1 MTWLSFKSRCYLKT
15 NDNTNPFRK
24 QILGELNVDLT
35 NMGIAA
41 KDAAFHLATAST
53 AQKNKALAI
62 IADELEANSEVILA
76 ANAKDIELGR
86 EAGLTDA
93 LLDRLL
99 LNEERLT
106 GIANDVR
113 NVISLNDPVGSEID
127 SKVLENGMALSRRRV
142 PLGVVGVIYEARP
155 NVTIDIAALCLK
167 TGNASILRGGKETFF
182 SNMELVKVI
191 QSALEK
197 AELPAASVQYIE
209 KPDRELV
216 AQLLKLDEYVDMII
230 PRGGAGLHKMCQEN
244 STIPVIIGGFGISH
258 IFIDESADLE
268 RSLNVVE
275 NSKVQRP
282 SACNALDT
290 LLVHKAVA
298 EEFLPKLVERL
309 NGKVALVSDAS
320 AKPLVANAA
329 DVRDAQEGDFDT
341 EWLSYT
347 LGVKVVADVKEAIDH
362 MRVHNASHSDAIMT
376 NSLQNSELFINSV
389 GSAAVYVNASTRF
402 TDGAQF
408 GLGAEVAVST
418 QKLHARGPMGLE
430 ELTSYKWVGKA
441 DYLIRS

>member
-1 MTWLSFKSRCYLKT
+1 
-15 NDNTNPFRK
+15 
-24 QILGELNVDLT
+24 
-35 NMGIAA
+35 MGKVA
-41 KDAAFHLATAST
+41 KDAAFELATAST
-53 AQKNKALAI
+53 AQKNQALAI
-62 IADELEANSEVILA
+62 IADELEANSAAILA

-127 SKVLENGMALSRRRV
+127 SKVLENGMSLSRRRV

-191 QSALEK
+191 QSALAK
-197 AELPAASVQYIE
+197 ANLPAASVQYIE

-216 AQLLKLDEYVDMII
+216 SQLLKLDDYVDMII
-230 PRGGAGLHKMCQEN
+230 PRGGAGLHKMCKEN

-258 IFIDESADLE
+258 IFVDESADLE
-268 RSLNVVE
+268 KSLNVVE

-282 SACNALDT
+282 SACNSLDT
-290 LLVHKAVA
+290 LLVHEKVAAKFLPMIVERMSDKVTFVA
-298 EEFLPKLVERL
+298 EPKA
-309 NGKVALVSDAS
+309 KALMAQ
-320 AKPLVANAA
+320 ATQI
-329 DVRDAQEGDFDT
+329 RDAAEGDFDT

-347 LGVKVVADVKEAIDH
+347 LGVKVVADVKDAIDH

-376 NSLQNSELFINSV
+376 NSLINSELFINSV
-389 GSAAVYVNASTRF
+389 GSAAVYVNAATRF

-441 DYLIRS
+441 NYLARS

>member
-1 MTWLSFKSRCYLKT
+1 
-15 NDNTNPFRK
+15 
-24 QILGELNVDLT
+24 
-35 NMGIAA
+35 MGKAA
-41 KDAAFHLATAST
+41 KEAAFQLATAST
-53 AQKNKALAI
+53 AQKNQALAI
-62 IADELEANSEVILA
+62 IADELEANAENILA
-76 ANAKDIELGR
+76 ANAKDIAKGR
-86 EAGLTDA
+86 EAGLTEA

-99 LNEERLT
+99 LNTERLI

-113 NVISLNDPVGSEID
+113 NVISLNDPVGSELD
-127 SKVLENGMALSRRRV
+127 SKVLENGMSLSRRRV

-191 QSALEK
+191 QSALAK

-216 AQLLKLDEYVDMII
+216 SQLLKLDDYVDMII
-230 PRGGAGLHKMCQEN
+230 PRGGAGLHKMCKEN

-258 IFIDESADLE
+258 IFVDQSADLAK
-268 RSLNVVE
+268 SLEVVE
-275 NSKVQRP
+275 NAKVQRP

-290 LLVHKAVA
+290 LLVHQEVA
-298 EEFLPKLVERL
+298 AEFLPMLAERL
-309 NGKVALVSDAS
+309 NDKVALVAEPKAKVLLGDA
-320 AKPLVANAA
+320 KEL
-329 DVRDAQEGDFDT
+329 RDAAEGDFDT
-341 EWLSYT
+341 EWLSFT
-347 LGVKVVADVKEAIDH
+347 LGVKVVAGVEEAIDH

-376 NSLQNSELFINSV
+376 NSLENSELFINSV

-441 DYLIRS
+441 NYLPRS

>member
-1 MTWLSFKSRCYLKT
+1 M
-15 NDNTNPFRK
+15 
-24 QILGELNVDLT
+24 DLT

-62 IADELEANSEVILA
+62 IADELEANAATILE

-113 NVISLNDPVGSEID
+113 NVISLNDPVGSEMD
-127 SKVLENGMALSRRRV
+127 SKVLENGMSLSRRRV
-142 PLGVVGVIYEARP
+142 PLGVIGVIYEARP

-216 AQLLKLDEYVDMII
+216 SQLLKLDDYVDMII
-230 PRGGAGLHKMCQEN
+230 PRGGAGLHKMCKEN

-258 IFIDESADLE
+258 IFVDESADLDK
-268 RSLNVVE
+268 SVDVVE

-282 SACNALDT
+282 SACNSLDT
-290 LLVHKAVA
+290 LLVHEAVA
-298 EEFLPKLVERL
+298 EAFLAQLTQRL
-309 NGKVALVSDAS
+309 AGKVTLVADTS
-320 AKPLVANAA
+320 AKSLLAGFE
-329 DVRDAQEGDFDT
+329 DQRDAVEGDFDT

-347 LGVKVVADVKEAIDH
+347 LGVKVVADVAEAIDH

-376 NSLQNSELFINSV
+376 NSLESSERFINSV

-441 DYLIRS
+441 NYLVRG

>member
-1 MTWLSFKSRCYLKT
+1 M
-15 NDNTNPFRK
+15 
-24 QILGELNVDLT
+24 DLT
-35 NMGIAA
+35 LMGKAA
-41 KDAAFHLATAST
+41 KDAAFQLATAST
-53 AQKNKALAI
+53 AQKNQALAI
-62 IADELEANSEVILA
+62 IADELEANSAQILA
-76 ANAKDIELGR
+76 ANAKDIQLGR

-99 LNEERLT
+99 LNESRLNA
-106 GIANDVR
+106 IANDVR

-127 SKVLENGMALSRRRV
+127 SKVLENGMSLSRRRV

-197 AELPAASVQYIE
+197 AQLPAASVQYIE

-216 AQLLKLDEYVDMII
+216 TQLLKLDDYVDMII
-230 PRGGAGLHKMCQEN
+230 PRGGAGLHKMCKEN

-258 IFIDESADLE
+258 IFVDESADLDK
-268 RSLNVVE
+268 SVDVIE
-275 NSKVQRP
+275 NAKVQRP

-290 LLVHKAVA
+290 LLVHEAIA
-298 EEFLPKLVERL
+298 QPLLEKLVAKL
-309 NGKVALVSDAS
+309 NGKVTFVAEPKAKALMS
-320 AKPLVANAA
+320 AATEL
-329 DVRDAQEGDFDT
+329 RDAQAGDFDT

-347 LGVKVVADVKEAIDH
+347 LGVKVVRDVNEAIDH
-362 MRVHNASHSDAIMT
+362 MREHNASHSDAIMT
-376 NSLQNSELFINSV
+376 NSLVNAERFINSA

-441 DYLIRS
+441 NYLSRS

>member
-1 MTWLSFKSRCYLKT
+1 M
-15 NDNTNPFRK
+15 
-24 QILGELNVDLT
+24 DLT
-35 NMGIAA
+35 LMGQAA
-41 KDAAFHLATAST
+41 KQAAFELATAST
-53 AQKNKALAI
+53 QQKNRALAL
-62 IADELEANSEVILA
+62 IADELEANEATILA
-76 ANAKDIELGR
+76 ANGKDIALGR
-86 EAGLTDA
+86 EAGLSEA

-99 LNEERLT
+99 LNSDRLQA
-106 GIANDVR
+106 IANDVR

-127 SKVLENGMALSRRRV
+127 SKVLENGMSLARRRV

-182 SNMELVKVI
+182 SNMELVKII
-191 QSALEK
+191 QSALAK
-197 AELPAASVQYIE
+197 AELPGASVQYIE

-216 AQLLKLDEYVDMII
+216 SQLLKLDEYVDMII
-230 PRGGAGLHKMCQEN
+230 PRGGAGLHKMCKEN

-258 IFIDESADLE
+258 IFVDDSADVDK
-268 RSLNVVE
+268 SLLVIE

-282 SACNALDT
+282 SACNSLDT
-290 LLVHKAVA
+290 LLVHQSVA
-298 EEFLPKLVERL
+298 AELLPKLANKLSGR
-309 NGKVALVSDAS
+309 VAFVADGSVGDLLAA
-320 AKPLVANAA
+320 AK
-329 DVRDAQEGDFDT
+329 DVREAQAGDFDT

-347 LGVKVVADVKEAIDH
+347 LGVKVVTDVHAAIDH
-362 MRVHNASHSDAIMT
+362 MREHNASHSDAIMT
-376 NSLQNSELFINSV
+376 NSLQNAERFINSV

-441 DYLIRS
+441 DYLARS

>member
-1 MTWLSFKSRCYLKT
+1 M
-15 NDNTNPFRK
+15 
-24 QILGELNVDLT
+24 DLT
-35 NMGIAA
+35 NMGKAA
-41 KDAAFHLATAST
+41 KDAAFELATAST
-53 AQKNKALAI
+53 AQKNQALAI
-62 IADELEANSEVILA
+62 IADELEANSAAILV

-127 SKVLENGMALSRRRV
+127 SKVLENGMSLSRRRV

-191 QSALEK
+191 QSALAK
-197 AELPAASVQYIE
+197 ANLPAASVQYIE

-216 AQLLKLDEYVDMII
+216 SQLLKLDDYVDMII
-230 PRGGAGLHKMCQEN
+230 PRGGAGLHKMCKEN

-258 IFIDESADLE
+258 IFVDESADLE
-268 RSLNVVE
+268 KSLNVVE

-282 SACNALDT
+282 SACNSLDT
-290 LLVHKAVA
+290 LLVHEKVAAKFLPMIVERMSDKVTFVA
-298 EEFLPKLVERL
+298 EPKA
-309 NGKVALVSDAS
+309 KALMAQ
-320 AKPLVANAA
+320 ATQI
-329 DVRDAQEGDFDT
+329 RDAVEGDFDT

-347 LGVKVVADVKEAIDH
+347 LGVKVVADVKDAIDH

-376 NSLQNSELFINSV
+376 NSLINSELFINSV
-389 GSAAVYVNASTRF
+389 GSAAVYVNAATRF

-441 DYLIRS
+441 NYLARS

>member
-1 MTWLSFKSRCYLKT
+1 
-15 NDNTNPFRK
+15 
-24 QILGELNVDLT
+24 
-35 NMGIAA
+35 MGKAA
-41 KDAAFHLATAST
+41 KDAAFELATVST
-53 AQKNKALAI
+53 AQKNQALAI
-62 IADELEANSEVILA
+62 IADELEANSAAILA

-106 GIANDVR
+106 AIANDVR

-127 SKVLENGMALSRRRV
+127 SKVLENGMSLSRRRV

-191 QSALEK
+191 QSALAK
-197 AELPAASVQYIE
+197 ANLPAASVQYIE

-216 AQLLKLDEYVDMII
+216 SQLLKLDDYVDMII
-230 PRGGAGLHKMCQEN
+230 PRGGAGLHKMCKEN

-258 IFIDESADLE
+258 IFVDESADLE
-268 RSLNVVE
+268 KSLNVVE

-282 SACNALDT
+282 SACNSLDT
-290 LLVHKAVA
+290 LLVHEKIAA
-298 EEFLPKLVERL
+298 QLLPMIVERM
-309 NGKVALVSDAS
+309 NDKVTFVTEPKAKALMAQ
-320 AKPLVANAA
+320 ATQI
-329 DVRDAQEGDFDT
+329 RDAVEGDFDT

-347 LGVKVVADVKEAIDH
+347 LGVKVVSDVKDAIDH

-376 NSLQNSELFINSV
+376 NSLENSELFINSV

-441 DYLIRS
+441 NYLARS

>member
-1 MTWLSFKSRCYLKT
+1 
-15 NDNTNPFRK
+15 
-24 QILGELNVDLT
+24 
-35 NMGIAA
+35 MGKAA
-41 KDAAFHLATAST
+41 KQAAFQLATVST
-53 AQKNKALAI
+53 TQKNNALAI
-62 IADELEANSEVILA
+62 IADELEAQSAAILK
-76 ANAKDIELGR
+76 ANAQDIGLAR
-86 EAGLTDA
+86 QAGLNDA
-93 LLDRLL
+93 MLDRLL
-99 LNEERLT
+99 LNESRLQA
-106 GIANDVR
+106 IANDVR
-113 NVISLNDPVGSEID
+113 NVINLNDPVGSEID
-127 SKVLENGMALSRRRV
+127 SRVLENGLSLSRRRV

-182 SNMELVKVI
+182 SNMALVNVI

-197 AELPAASVQYIE
+197 AQLPAAAVQYIE

-216 AQLLKLDEYVDMII
+216 SQLLKLDEYVDMII
-230 PRGGAGLHKMCQEN
+230 PRGGASLHKMCKEN

-258 IFIDESADLE
+258 IFVDQSADLDK
-268 RSLNVVE
+268 SVE
-275 NSKVQRP
+275 VIENAKIQRP

-290 LLVHKAVA
+290 LLVHQAIA
-298 EEFLPKLVERL
+298 SEFLAKLVLRL
-309 NGKVALVSDAS
+309 NDQVTFVVEPKAQACMSH
-320 AKPLVANAA
+320 AKQLREAV
-329 DVRDAQEGDFDT
+329 EGDFDT

-347 LGVKVVADVKEAIDH
+347 LGVKVVDDVQQAIEH
-362 MRVHNASHSDAIMT
+362 MREHNASHSDAIMT
-376 NSLQNSELFINSV
+376 NDLFNAELFINSA

-441 DYLIRS
+441 NYLSRR

>member
-1 MTWLSFKSRCYLKT
+1 M
-15 NDNTNPFRK
+15 
-24 QILGELNVDLT
+24 DLT
-35 NMGIAA
+35 YMGIAA

-62 IADELEANSEVILA
+62 IADELEANAATILE

-113 NVISLNDPVGSEID
+113 NVISLNDPVGSEMD
-127 SKVLENGMALSRRRV
+127 SKVLENGMSLSRRRV

-216 AQLLKLDEYVDMII
+216 SQLLKLDDYVDMII
-230 PRGGAGLHKMCQEN
+230 PRGGAGLHKMCKEN

-258 IFIDESADLE
+258 IFVDESADLE
-268 RSLNVVE
+268 KSVDVVE

-282 SACNALDT
+282 SACNSLDT
-290 LLVHKAVA
+290 LLVHEAVA
-298 EEFLPKLVERL
+298 EAFLSQLTQRL
-309 NGKVALVSDAS
+309 AGKVTLVADAS
-320 AKPLVANAA
+320 AKSLLVGFE
-329 DVRDAQEGDFDT
+329 DQRDAVEGDFDT

-347 LGVKVVADVKEAIDH
+347 LGVKVVADVAEAIDH

-376 NSLQNSELFINSV
+376 NSLESSERFINSV

-441 DYLIRS
+441 NYLVRG

>member
-1 MTWLSFKSRCYLKT
+1 
-15 NDNTNPFRK
+15 
-24 QILGELNVDLT
+24 
-35 NMGIAA
+35 MGIAA

-53 AQKNKALAI
+53 AQKNKALAL
-62 IADELEANSEVILA
+62 IADELEANAAAILE
-76 ANAKDIELGR
+76 ANTKDIELGR

-127 SKVLENGMALSRRRV
+127 SKVLENGMSLSRRRV

-191 QSALEK
+191 QSALER

-216 AQLLKLDEYVDMII
+216 SQLLKLDDYVDMII
-230 PRGGAGLHKMCQEN
+230 PRGGAGLHKMCKEN

-258 IFIDESADLE
+258 IFVDESADLE
-268 RSLNVVE
+268 KSVDVVE

-282 SACNALDT
+282 SACNSLDT
-290 LLVHKAVA
+290 LLVHEAVA
-298 EEFLPKLVERL
+298 EEFLSKLKTRL
-309 NGKVALVSDAS
+309 ADKVTLVADSS
-320 AKPLVANAA
+320 AKALLADFT
-329 DVRDAQEGDFDT
+329 DVRDAGEDDFDT

-347 LGVKVVADVKEAIDH
+347 LGVKVVADVAEAIDH
-362 MRVHNASHSDAIMT
+362 MHVHNASHSDAIMT
-376 NSLQNSELFINSV
+376 NSLESSERFINSV

-441 DYLIRS
+441 NYLVRG

>member
-1 MTWLSFKSRCYLKT
+1 M
-15 NDNTNPFRK
+15 N
-24 QILGELNVDLT
+24 LT
-35 NMGIAA
+35 NMGKAA

-62 IADELEANSEVILA
+62 IADELEANEQIILE
-76 ANAKDIELGR
+76 ANAKDIEAGR
-86 EAGLTDA
+86 QAGLTEA

-99 LNEERLT
+99 LNKERLA
-106 GIANDVR
+106 GIASDVR
-113 NVISLNDPVGSEID
+113 NVINLTDPVGSEID
-127 SKVLENGMALSRRRV
+127 SKVLENGMFLTKRRV

-167 TGNASILRGGKETFF
+167 TGNASILRGGKETFH

-216 AQLLKLDEYVDMII
+216 SQLLKLDEYVDMII
-230 PRGGAGLHKMCQEN
+230 PRGGAGLHKMCKEN
-244 STIPVIIGGFGISH
+244 SNIPVIIGGFGISH
-258 IFIDESADLE
+258 IFVDESADLE
-268 RSLNVVE
+268 RSLDVVE
-275 NSKVQRP
+275 NAKVQRP

-290 LLVHKAVA
+290 LLVHEAVA
-298 EEFLPKLVERL
+298 DEFLPKLVAKMSE
-309 NGKVALVSDAS
+309 KVAF
-320 AKPLVANAA
+320 VADSSVKALLLEAN
-329 DVRDAQEGDFDT
+329 DIRDAKDGDFDT
-341 EWLSYT
+341 EWLSFT
-347 LGVKVVADVKEAIDH
+347 LGVKVVKDLDEAIHH
-362 MRVHNASHSDAIMT
+362 MRVHNASHSDAIMSNDLVNT
-376 NSLQNSELFINSV
+376 ERFINSV

-441 DYLIRS
+441 NYLPRS

>member
-1 MTWLSFKSRCYLKT
+1 
-15 NDNTNPFRK
+15 
-24 QILGELNVDLT
+24 
-35 NMGIAA
+35 MGKAA
-41 KDAAFHLATAST
+41 KDAAFELATAST
-53 AQKNKALAI
+53 AQKNQALAI
-62 IADELEANSEVILA
+62 IADELEANSAAILA

-127 SKVLENGMALSRRRV
+127 SKVLENGMSLSRRRV

-191 QSALEK
+191 QSALAK
-197 AELPAASVQYIE
+197 ANLPAASVQYIE

-216 AQLLKLDEYVDMII
+216 SQLLKLDDYVDMII
-230 PRGGAGLHKMCQEN
+230 PRGGAGLHKMCKEN

-258 IFIDESADLE
+258 IFVDESADLE
-268 RSLNVVE
+268 KSLNVVE

-282 SACNALDT
+282 SACNSLDT
-290 LLVHKAVA
+290 LLVHEKVAAKFLPMIVERMNDKVTFVA
-298 EEFLPKLVERL
+298 EPKA
-309 NGKVALVSDAS
+309 KALMTQATQI
-320 AKPLVANAA
+320 
-329 DVRDAQEGDFDT
+329 RDAAEGDFDT

-347 LGVKVVADVKEAIDH
+347 LGVKVVADVKDAIDH
-362 MRVHNASHSDAIMT
+362 MRVHNASHSDSIMT
-376 NSLQNSELFINSV
+376 NSLINSELFINSV
-389 GSAAVYVNASTRF
+389 GSAAVYVNAATRF

-441 DYLIRS
+441 NYLARS

>member
-1 MTWLSFKSRCYLKT
+1 M
-15 NDNTNPFRK
+15 
-24 QILGELNVDLT
+24 DLT
-35 NMGIAA
+35 NMGKAA
-41 KDAAFHLATAST
+41 KDAAFELATAST
-53 AQKNKALAI
+53 AQKNQALAI
-62 IADELEANSEVILA
+62 IADELEANSAAILT

-127 SKVLENGMALSRRRV
+127 SKVLENGMSLSRRRV

-191 QSALEK
+191 QSALAK
-197 AELPAASVQYIE
+197 ANLPAASVQYIE

-216 AQLLKLDEYVDMII
+216 SQLLKLDDYVDMII
-230 PRGGAGLHKMCQEN
+230 PRGGAGLHKMCKEN

-258 IFIDESADLE
+258 IFVDESADLE
-268 RSLNVVE
+268 KSLNVVE

-282 SACNALDT
+282 SACNSLDT
-290 LLVHKAVA
+290 LLVHEKVAAKFLPMIVERMSDKVTFVA
-298 EEFLPKLVERL
+298 EPKA
-309 NGKVALVSDAS
+309 KALMAQ
-320 AKPLVANAA
+320 ATQI
-329 DVRDAQEGDFDT
+329 RDAVEGDFDT

-347 LGVKVVADVKEAIDH
+347 LGVKVVADVKDAIDH

-376 NSLQNSELFINSV
+376 NSLINSELFINSV
-389 GSAAVYVNASTRF
+389 GSAAVYVNAATRF

-441 DYLIRS
+441 NYLARS

>member
-1 MTWLSFKSRCYLKT
+1 M
-15 NDNTNPFRK
+15 
-24 QILGELNVDLT
+24 DLT
-35 NMGIAA
+35 NMGKAA
-41 KDAAFHLATAST
+41 KDAAFELATAST
-53 AQKNKALAI
+53 AQKNQALAI
-62 IADELEANSEVILA
+62 IADELEANSAAILA

-127 SKVLENGMALSRRRV
+127 SKVLENGMSLSRRRV

-191 QSALEK
+191 QSALAK
-197 AELPAASVQYIE
+197 ANLPAASVQYIE

-216 AQLLKLDEYVDMII
+216 SQLLKLDDYVDMII
-230 PRGGAGLHKMCQEN
+230 PRGGAGLHKMCKEN

-258 IFIDESADLE
+258 IFVDESADLE
-268 RSLNVVE
+268 KSLNVVE

-282 SACNALDT
+282 SACNSLDT
-290 LLVHKAVA
+290 LLVHEKVAAKFLPMIVERMSDKVTFVA
-298 EEFLPKLVERL
+298 EPKA
-309 NGKVALVSDAS
+309 KALMAQ
-320 AKPLVANAA
+320 ATQI
-329 DVRDAQEGDFDT
+329 RDAAEGDFDT

-347 LGVKVVADVKEAIDH
+347 LGVKVVADVKDAIDH
-362 MRVHNASHSDAIMT
+362 MRVRNASHSDAIMT
-376 NSLQNSELFINSV
+376 NSLINSELFINSV
-389 GSAAVYVNASTRF
+389 GSAAVYVNAATRF

-441 DYLIRS
+441 NYLARS

>member
-1 MTWLSFKSRCYLKT
+1 
-15 NDNTNPFRK
+15 
-24 QILGELNVDLT
+24 
-35 NMGIAA
+35 MGKAA
-41 KDAAFHLATAST
+41 KDAAFALATAST
-53 AQKNKALAI
+53 AQKNQALAI
-62 IADELEANSEVILA
+62 IADELEANADVILK

-99 LNEERLT
+99 LNEQRLT

-127 SKVLENGMALSRRRV
+127 SKVLENGMSLSRRRV

-191 QSALEK
+191 QSALDK
-197 AELPAASVQYIE
+197 AGLPSASVQYIE

-216 AQLLKLDEYVDMII
+216 SQLLKLDDYVDMII
-230 PRGGAGLHKMCQEN
+230 PRGGAGLHKMCKEN

-258 IFIDESADLE
+258 IFVDESADLE
-268 RSLNVVE
+268 KSLNVVE

-282 SACNALDT
+282 SACNSLDT
-290 LLVHKAVA
+290 LLVHEKVA
-298 EEFLPKLVERL
+298 AEFLPNLAERL
-309 NGKVALVSDAS
+309 NGQVALVAEPK
-320 AKPLVANAA
+320 AKALLANAA
-329 DVRDAQEGDFDT
+329 ELRDAGEGDFDT

-347 LGVKVVADVKEAIDH
+347 LGVKVVTDVVEAVDH

-376 NSLQNSELFINSV
+376 NSLENSERFINSV

-441 DYLIRS
+441 NYLARP

>member
-1 MTWLSFKSRCYLKT
+1 M
-15 NDNTNPFRK
+15 
-24 QILGELNVDLT
+24 DLT

-62 IADELEANSEVILA
+62 IADELEANAATILE

-106 GIANDVR
+106 SIANDVR
-113 NVISLNDPVGSEID
+113 NVISLNDPVGSEMD
-127 SKVLENGMALSRRRV
+127 SKVLENGMSLSRRRV

-216 AQLLKLDEYVDMII
+216 SQLLKLDDYVDMII
-230 PRGGAGLHKMCQEN
+230 PRGGASLHKMCKEN

-258 IFIDESADLE
+258 IFVDESADLE
-268 RSLNVVE
+268 KSVDVVE

-282 SACNALDT
+282 SACNSLDT
-290 LLVHKAVA
+290 LLVHEAVA
-298 EEFLPKLVERL
+298 EAFLAQLTQRL
-309 NGKVALVSDAS
+309 AGKVTLVADAS
-320 AKPLVANAA
+320 AKSLLAGFE
-329 DVRDAQEGDFDT
+329 DQRDAVEGDFDT

-347 LGVKVVADVKEAIDH
+347 LGVKVVADVAEAIDH

-376 NSLQNSELFINSV
+376 NSLESSERFINSV

-441 DYLIRS
+441 NYLVRG

>member
-1 MTWLSFKSRCYLKT
+1 
-15 NDNTNPFRK
+15 
-24 QILGELNVDLT
+24 
-35 NMGIAA
+35 MGKAA
-41 KDAAFHLATAST
+41 KDAAFELATAST
-53 AQKNKALAI
+53 AQKNQALAI
-62 IADELEANSEVILA
+62 IADELEANSAAILA

-127 SKVLENGMALSRRRV
+127 SKVLENGMSLSRRRV

-191 QSALEK
+191 QSALAK
-197 AELPAASVQYIE
+197 ANLLAASVQYIE

-216 AQLLKLDEYVDMII
+216 SQLLKLDDYVDMII
-230 PRGGAGLHKMCQEN
+230 PRGGAGLHKMCKEN

-258 IFIDESADLE
+258 IFVDESADLE
-268 RSLNVVE
+268 KSLNVVE

-282 SACNALDT
+282 SACNSLDT
-290 LLVHKAVA
+290 LLVHEKVAAKFLPMIVERMSDKVTFVA
-298 EEFLPKLVERL
+298 EPKA
-309 NGKVALVSDAS
+309 KALMAQ
-320 AKPLVANAA
+320 ATQI
-329 DVRDAQEGDFDT
+329 RDAVEGDFDT

-376 NSLQNSELFINSV
+376 NSLINSELFINSV
-389 GSAAVYVNASTRF
+389 GSAAVYVNAATRF

-441 DYLIRS
+441 NYLARS

>member
-1 MTWLSFKSRCYLKT
+1 M
-15 NDNTNPFRK
+15 
-24 QILGELNVDLT
+24 DLT
-35 NMGIAA
+35 LMGKAA
-41 KDAAFHLATAST
+41 KDAAFQLATAST
-53 AQKNKALAI
+53 AQKNQALAI
-62 IADELEANSEVILA
+62 IADELEANAAQILA
-76 ANAKDIELGR
+76 ANAKDIQLGR

-99 LNEERLT
+99 LNESRLNA
-106 GIANDVR
+106 IANDVR

-127 SKVLENGMALSRRRV
+127 SKVLENGMSLSRRRV

-197 AELPAASVQYIE
+197 AQLPAASVQYIE

-216 AQLLKLDEYVDMII
+216 TQLLKLDDYVDMII
-230 PRGGAGLHKMCQEN
+230 PRGGAGLHKMCKEN
-244 STIPVIIGGFGISH
+244 SSIPVIIGGFGISH
-258 IFIDESADLE
+258 IFVDESADLDK
-268 RSLNVVE
+268 SVDVIE
-275 NSKVQRP
+275 NAKVQRP

-290 LLVHKAVA
+290 LLVHEAIA
-298 EEFLPKLVERL
+298 QPLLEKLVAKL
-309 NGKVALVSDAS
+309 NGKVTFVAEPKAKALMS
-320 AKPLVANAA
+320 AATEL
-329 DVRDAQEGDFDT
+329 RDAQAGDFDT

-347 LGVKVVADVKEAIDH
+347 LGVKVVRDVNEAIDH
-362 MRVHNASHSDAIMT
+362 MREHNASHSDAIMT
-376 NSLQNSELFINSV
+376 NSLVNAERFINSA

-441 DYLIRS
+441 NYLSRS

>member
-1 MTWLSFKSRCYLKT
+1 
-15 NDNTNPFRK
+15 
-24 QILGELNVDLT
+24 
-35 NMGIAA
+35 MGIAA

-62 IADELEANSEVILA
+62 IADELEANAATILE

-93 LLDRLL
+93 LVDRLL

-113 NVISLNDPVGSEID
+113 NVISLNDPVGSEMD
-127 SKVLENGMALSRRRV
+127 SKVLENGMSLSRRRV

-216 AQLLKLDEYVDMII
+216 SQLLKLDDYVDMII
-230 PRGGAGLHKMCQEN
+230 PRGGAGLHKMCKEN

-258 IFIDESADLE
+258 IFVDESADLE
-268 RSLNVVE
+268 KSVDVVE

-282 SACNALDT
+282 SACNSLDT
-290 LLVHKAVA
+290 LLVHEAVA
-298 EEFLPKLVERL
+298 EAFLSQLTQRL
-309 NGKVALVSDAS
+309 AGKVTLVADAS
-320 AKPLVANAA
+320 AKSLLAGFE
-329 DVRDAQEGDFDT
+329 DQRDAIEGDFDT

-347 LGVKVVADVKEAIDH
+347 LGVKVVADVAEAIDH

-376 NSLQNSELFINSV
+376 NSLESSERFINSV

-441 DYLIRS
+441 NYLIRG

>member
-1 MTWLSFKSRCYLKT
+1 
-15 NDNTNPFRK
+15 
-24 QILGELNVDLT
+24 
-35 NMGIAA
+35 MGKAA
-41 KDAAFHLATAST
+41 KDAAFELATAST
-53 AQKNKALAI
+53 AQKNQALAI
-62 IADELEANSEVILA
+62 IADELEAKSAAILA

-127 SKVLENGMALSRRRV
+127 SKVLENGMSLSRRRV

-191 QSALEK
+191 QSALAK
-197 AELPAASVQYIE
+197 ANLPAASVQYIE

-216 AQLLKLDEYVDMII
+216 SQLLKLDDYVDMII
-230 PRGGAGLHKMCQEN
+230 PRGGAGLHKMCKEN

-258 IFIDESADLE
+258 IFVDESADLE
-268 RSLNVVE
+268 KSLYVVE

-282 SACNALDT
+282 SACNSLDT
-290 LLVHKAVA
+290 LLVHEKVAAKFLPMIVERMSDKVTFVA
-298 EEFLPKLVERL
+298 EPKA
-309 NGKVALVSDAS
+309 KALMAQ
-320 AKPLVANAA
+320 ATQI
-329 DVRDAQEGDFDT
+329 RDAVEGDFDT

-376 NSLQNSELFINSV
+376 NSLINSELFINSV
-389 GSAAVYVNASTRF
+389 GSAAVYVNAATRF

-441 DYLIRS
+441 NYLARS

>member
-1 MTWLSFKSRCYLKT
+1 M
-15 NDNTNPFRK
+15 
-24 QILGELNVDLT
+24 DLT
-35 NMGIAA
+35 NMGKAA
-41 KDAAFHLATAST
+41 KDAAFELATAST
-53 AQKNKALAI
+53 AQKNQALAI
-62 IADELEANSEVILA
+62 IADELEANSAAILA

-127 SKVLENGMALSRRRV
+127 SKLLENGMSLSRRRV

-191 QSALEK
+191 QSALAK
-197 AELPAASVQYIE
+197 ANLPAASVQYIE

-216 AQLLKLDEYVDMII
+216 SQLLKLDDYVDMII
-230 PRGGAGLHKMCQEN
+230 PRGGAGLHKMCKEN

-258 IFIDESADLE
+258 IFVDESADLE
-268 RSLNVVE
+268 KSLNVVE

-282 SACNALDT
+282 SACNSLDT
-290 LLVHKAVA
+290 LLVHEKVAAKFLPMIVERMSDKVTFVA
-298 EEFLPKLVERL
+298 EPKA
-309 NGKVALVSDAS
+309 KALMAQ
-320 AKPLVANAA
+320 ATQI
-329 DVRDAQEGDFDT
+329 RDAAEGDFDT

-347 LGVKVVADVKEAIDH
+347 LGVKVVADVKDAIDH

-376 NSLQNSELFINSV
+376 NSLINSELFINSV
-389 GSAAVYVNASTRF
+389 GSAAVYVNAATRF

-441 DYLIRS
+441 NYLARS